1 MAQKE
6 AMPVRSKSFKI
17 TENKEEKMARDI
29 IRVFLQ
35 SSKES
40 EKGPPKEVDPRND
53 VTSFAEESFHLPSEA
68 TSTPE
73 HTKPNKLDFNAS
85 RLSPILQSPAV
96 EEKTSTYEEGP
107 VTASKER
114 TQEFDRSSV
123 LRHSAFPILE
133 RRSVDEDVVETPDQ
147 VGYLRRCACV
157 VYVCGTVCVW
167 CCVFCLFVCV

>member
-6 AMPVRSKSFKI
+6 ATPVRSKSFKI

-40 EKGPPKEVDPRND
+40 EKGPPKQVDQRNN
-53 VTSFAEESFHLPSEA
+53 VTSFAEESFHMPSEA

-73 HTKPNKLDFNAS
+73 HTKPNKLELKVS

-96 EEKTSTYEEGP
+96 EESTSTDEKGP
-107 VTASKER
+107 IPASKER

-133 RRSVDEDVVETPDQ
+133 RRSVEEYVEETPDQ
-147 VGYLRRCACV
+147 VGYLS
-157 VYVCGTVCVW
+157 
-167 CCVFCLFVCV
+167 L